1 MVRNVLLVGLLGLG
15 IFLNSCSSRDVAST
29 MKSELDLKD
38 YKTFAWLPSGDTLL
52 NDFNSDPEFAI
63 RVMDRVNRGMFNRGY
78 KMDLKNPDL
87 LILAHA
93 KNNKDIVQKKLPSA
107 YNYYQP
113 GFYTGPWLN
122 HYYLDYK
129 TLDNVTGPQV
139 RDVEYKEG
147 TLVIDFIDP
156 KKKEIIWRG
165 DANQSIKKKSKF
177 IKESV
182 ENVDDILA
190 EFPC

>member
-1 MVRNVLLVGLLGLG
+1 MARNILSGGLLGLG
-15 IFLNSCSSRDVAST
+15 IFLFSCSSRDVAST
-29 MKSELDLKD
+29 MKSEQDLKD
-38 YKTFAWLPSGDTLL
+38 YKTYAWLPSGDTLV
-52 NDFNSDPEFAI
+52 NDFDSDPKLAKSI
-63 RVMDRVNRGMFNRGY
+63 MDKVNRGMLNRGY
-78 KMDLKNPDL
+78 KMNLKNPDL

-93 KNNKDIVQKKLPSA
+93 KNSKEIIQKKLPSA

-113 GFYTGPWLN
+113 GFYTGPWSN
-122 HYYLDYK
+122 NYYVDYK

-139 RDVEYKEG
+139 RDVEYEEG

-165 DANQSIKKKSKF
+165 AANHPVKKKSKH

-182 ENVDDILA
+182 ENADEILA